1 MSSQSPNHVAII
13 GGGVMGS
20 MFHALLPES
29 TVITRDSFTQTDWD
43 KFDTIIFAI
52 KPQDFKVLSSLP
64 FANKFIISVMAG
76 IQINSL
82 VAITGSQTVLRCMPN
97 TTVRMKAGMTVW
109 CKTPQVSID
118 QINWFTQSLSN
129 ETQLLEVVNDDW
141 IDKATAISGC
151 GPAYVLTT
159 LQAFINAA
167 QELGFTAEQS
177 KLLVEQ
183 NLRGTLALLQSDQVD
198 LPKLIQQLV
207 TPQGVTERALAVF
220 KKRQLDGIWEEAI
233 QTAYKRAQEL
243 SQ

>member
-1 MSSQSPNHVAII
+1 MSSQSPHHVAII

-29 TVITRDSFTQTDWD
+29 TVITRTSFTQADWD

-52 KPQDFKVLSSLP
+52 KPQDFKALTPLP

-76 IQINSL
+76 IRIDQIMY
-82 VAITGSQTVLRCMPN
+82 ITGSQAVLRCMPN

-109 CKTPQVSID
+109 CKTKDVSTE
-118 QINWFTQSLSN
+118 QIHWFTQALSDQ
-129 ETQLLEVVNDDW
+129 TKLLELDNDDW
-141 IDKATAISGC
+141 LDKATAISGC
-151 GPAYVLTT
+151 GPAYVLTVV
-159 LQAFINAA
+159 QAFVMAA
-167 QELGFTAEQS
+167 QNLGFTAEQS
-177 KLLVEQ
+177 QLLVEQ
-183 NLRGTLALLQSDQVD
+183 NVRGTLALLQSDHVN

-220 KKRQLDGIWEEAI
+220 KKRQLDDIWNEAI